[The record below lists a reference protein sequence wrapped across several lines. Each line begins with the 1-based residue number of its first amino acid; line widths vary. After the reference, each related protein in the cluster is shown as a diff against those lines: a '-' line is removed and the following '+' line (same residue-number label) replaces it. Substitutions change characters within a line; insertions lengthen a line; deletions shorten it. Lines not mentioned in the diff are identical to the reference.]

1 MIKKIIVYNK
11 KILIIIIINKTIQ
24 RQNDKLN
31 KKGNKKEIK

>member
-11 KILIIIIINKTIQ
+11 KILIILINKTIQ

>member
-11 KILIIIIINKTIQ
+11 KILIIIINKTIQ

>member
-11 KILIIIIINKTIQ
+11 KILIIVINKTIQ

>member
-11 KILIIIIINKTIQ
+11 KILMIIINKTIQ

>member
-1 MIKKIIVYNK
+1 MIKKIIAYNK
-11 KILIIIIINKTIQ
+11 KILIIIINKTIQ

>member
-1 MIKKIIVYNK
+1 MIKKIIVNNK
-11 KILIIIIINKTIQ
+11 KILIIIINKTIW

>member
-1 MIKKIIVYNK
+1 MIKKIIVNNK
-11 KILIIIIINKTIQ
+11 KILIIIINKTIQ